1 MNHEPVS
8 PTVGFLPDKD
18 SRDGFWQSH
27 HPLPG
32 YTGHSHFWE
41 RALSRRNFVQVA
53 GGASGLLLASKVF
66 SPTLVRASGSA
77 APKPLPGGT
86 HLPFLPVSGPNSM
99 IHFFFPGTGQ
109 EPSVITDFK
118 GVVGLA
124 NVNGTGTATDGQ
136 GNKSKLAFG
145 SDNRFMKGEYIGV
158 DGERHSGTFAFI

>member
-99 IHFFFPGTGQ
+99 FIFLFTVTG
-109 EPSVITDFK
+109 
-118 GVVGLA
+118 L
-124 NVNGTGTATDGQ
+124 
-136 GNKSKLAFG
+136 
-145 SDNRFMKGEYIGV
+145 Y
-158 DGERHSGTFAFI
+158 TFVLSNLHG